1 MTMESTRPR
10 GAPQRL
16 RRLNEG
22 ADKALRITPQNVL
35 KTPALAVVATVHSQ
49 REHFR
54 VNEL

>member
-1 MTMESTRPR
+1 MTMESTRPH

-16 RRLNEG
+16 RRLNQG

-35 KTPALAVVATVHSQ
+35 KTPALAVVATAHSQ